1 MNKTDEVTKEL
12 IREKLLD
19 AATPGYAVEFDA
31 REAEQAGAFAED
43 GLSEADAADSVHD
56 ENGGA

>member
-1 MNKTDEVTKEL
+1 MNNTDEITNAL

-31 REAEQAGAFAED
+31 REAEMAGAFAED
-43 GLSEADAADSVHD
+43 ALSEADAADSVHD
-56 ENGGA
+56 EHGGA